1 VLSAVREATPRDAA
15 AILECLSEAFEPF
28 RHTYTP
34 GAFTDT
40 VLTPDALVHR
50 LAAMTILVA
59 TTPDAAVIG
68 TIAASLTNPRE
79 GHLRGMAVR
88 ISWQGRGI
96 AEQLLASAEALLRS
110 QGVRRVTLDTTEPL
124 ARAIAF
130 YRKNGYAPTG
140 RVRDFYGMPL
150 HEFAKVLAPG

>member
-1 VLSAVREATPRDAA
+1 MAGPR
-15 AILECLSEAFEPF
+15 F
-28 RHTYTP
+28 
-34 GAFTDT
+34 
-40 VLTPDALVHR
+40 
-50 LAAMTILVA
+50 
-59 TTPDAAVIG
+59 
-68 TIAASLTNPRE
+68 
-79 GHLRGMAVR
+79 
-88 ISWQGRGI
+88 
-96 AEQLLASAEALLRS
+96 RS